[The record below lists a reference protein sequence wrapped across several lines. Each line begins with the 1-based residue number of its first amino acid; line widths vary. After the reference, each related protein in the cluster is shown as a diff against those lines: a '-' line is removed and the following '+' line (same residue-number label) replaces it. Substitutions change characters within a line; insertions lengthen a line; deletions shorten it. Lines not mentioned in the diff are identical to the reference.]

1 MLHSPIMHHVV
12 VTGRLD
18 VIDTSGRRETYG
30 TGTSANF
37 TIRLHRRD
45 VALRIAINP
54 RLAIGEAYK
63 NGDLTLEG
71 GSVYDFLFFM
81 ANNLTKSGPSPFMK
95 AREVCGFLLRPFT
108 QRNVVW
114 RSRSNVV
121 HHYDLTAEF
130 YDLFLDEDKQY
141 SCAYFAQPSDDLE
154 TAQRRKKQHLAAK
167 LCLRPGLKVLDVG
180 SGWGGLALH
189 LAQEADVIVNG
200 LTLSTEQYQVAV
212 GRAAKAGM
220 SDRVKFALRDYR
232 DEGGEYDRIVSVGMF
247 EHVGVPFFD
256 SYFQMIS
263 DRLSGN
269 GVALVHTIGR
279 TDGPGVTNPF
289 IRKYIFPGGY
299 IPAIS
304 EVMPAIER
312 AGLVVT
318 DIEVLRL
325 HYAKTLRVWRE
336 RFCQNWDRAAE
347 LYNEEF
353 CRMWEYYLAASE
365 VAFRCMGLVVWQIQL
380 AKNQETVP
388 LTRDYITDF
397 HRALETRQSV

>member
-30 TGTSANF
+30 TGTRANF

-54 RLAIGEAYK
+54 QLAIGEAYK

-71 GSVYDFLFFM
+71 GSVYDFLLFM

-95 AREVCGFLLRPFT
+95 AREVCRFLFRRFT

-289 IRKYIFPGGY
+289 IQKYIFPGGY

-336 RFCQNWDRAAE
+336 RFCQNWGRAAE

-397 HRALETRQSV
+397 DRELEARQSI

>member
-1 MLHSPIMHHVV
+1 MNHVV

-18 VIDTSGRRETYG
+18 VVDMSGRRETYG
-30 TGTSANF
+30 TGSRPNF

-45 VALRIAINP
+45 TALRIAINP
-54 RLAIGEAYK
+54 QLAIGEAYK

-71 GSVYDFLFFM
+71 GSVYEFLLFM
-81 ANNLTKSGPSPFMK
+81 ANNLAKAGPSPFMK
-95 AREVCGFLLRPFT
+95 VREVCGFLLRRFM
-108 QRNVVW
+108 QRNVAW
-114 RSRSNVV
+114 RSRSNVA

-130 YDLFLDEDKQY
+130 YDLFLDADKQY
-141 SCAYFAQPSDDLE
+141 SCAYFAEPSDDLE
-154 TAQRRKKQHLAAK
+154 TAQRRKKRHLTAK
-167 LCLRPGLKVLDVG
+167 LCLRPGLRVLDVG

-189 LAQEADVIVNG
+189 LAQEADVTVNG
-200 LTLSTEQYQVAV
+200 LTLSVEQYQVAV
-212 GRAAKAGM
+212 DRAAKAGM

-232 DEGGEYDRIVSVGMF
+232 DEGGEYDRIISVGMF

-263 DRLSGN
+263 ECLSVD
-269 GVALVHTIGR
+269 GVSVVHTIGR

-304 EVMPAIER
+304 EVLPAIER

-336 RFCQNWDRAAE
+336 RFCQNWGRAAE
-347 LYNEEF
+347 LYDEEF
-353 CRMWEYYLAASE
+353 CRMWEFYLAASE

-397 HRALETRQSV
+397 DRELEARK